1 MTPAISPFPIILD
14 FLARDTKPA
23 YFPTAR
29 LGIRGS
35 TKDRLIPFL
44 STSDKSRYAIIALNP
59 PQEKPTR
66 CNFPP
71 FFSFRSINI
80 VLSSLTRA
88 EISSSIFSDAY
99 DPGLRYI
106 SFHFVK
112 LIPGHWGIINL
123 LILFTNGLF
132 SFILPSIFS
141 KRSGKIPP

>member
-71 FFSFRSINI
+71 FFSFSAFKIFI
-80 VLSSLTRA
+80 SYSTRA
-88 EISSSIFSDAY
+88 KGESSMGSDSY
-99 DPGLRYI
+99 NPG
-106 SFHFVK
+106 
-112 LIPGHWGIINL
+112 
-123 LILFTNGLF
+123 
-132 SFILPSIFS
+132 S
-141 KRSGKIPP
+141 KA